1 MYSLRYKST
10 DFSNPKFN
18 DQQIQSFSDDARNLD
33 SPI

>member
-10 DFSNPKFN
+10 DFSNQKIN
-18 DQQIQSFSDDARNLD
+18 DEQIQSFSDEVRNLD